1 MTTETKVYT
10 DEEIVA
16 AFNSEFR
23 RRGMAHRL
31 VIVDGHVIHKD
42 LTPEE
47 IEQERKELEVAQ

>member
-1 MTTETKVYT
+1 MTKTKAYT
-10 DEEIVA
+10 DEEVVA
-16 AFNSEFR
+16 AFNTVFR
-23 RRGMAHRL
+23 ERGMAHRL

>member
-1 MTTETKVYT
+1 MTKVYT

-16 AFNSEFR
+16 AFNIEFR
-23 RRGMAHRL
+23 SRGMAHRL
-31 VIVDGHVIHKD
+31 AIVDGHVIHKD

>member
-1 MTTETKVYT
+1 MTVTKVYT

-16 AFNSEFR
+16 AFNIEFR
-23 RRGMAHRL
+23 ARGMAHRL